1 MLKAIVVESVHA
13 GTKIYLKNHC
23 RLAYFTG
30 GPTISDEVQI
40 LQYYFEVHGPGRTFL
55 EGWGGSIIFVTYL
68 H

>member
-30 GPTISDEVQI
+30 VQRFQMRSKFFSTTLKYMDQEELFWRGGGGPLFS
-40 LQYYFEVHGPGRTFL
+40 
-55 EGWGGSIIFVTYL
+55 
-68 H
+68 